1 MQILDNPVQR
11 VKKIF
16 KNIFGKTVMNS
27 LQEANLASIAIGKI
41 SDIFDGEGVTK
52 AIRTVSNMD
61 GMDKFI
67 NILGSSNS
75 GR

>member
-1 MQILDNPVQR
+1 MLNP
-11 VKKIF
+11 KMKLL
-16 KNIFGKTVMNS
+16 KPFGKTVMNS

-67 NILGSSNS
+67 NILDEDFLYCLLILF
-75 GR
+75 